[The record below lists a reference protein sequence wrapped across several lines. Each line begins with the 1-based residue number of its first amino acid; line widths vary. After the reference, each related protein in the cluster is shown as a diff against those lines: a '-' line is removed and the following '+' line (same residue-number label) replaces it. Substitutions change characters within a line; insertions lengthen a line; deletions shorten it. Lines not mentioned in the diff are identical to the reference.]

1 MISITKQDPNY
12 IEIKFK
18 KGKDVN
24 EILVNTIR
32 RLVLSEVS
40 SFAFHPDNITIGKN
54 TSILNNDNIR
64 HRISLL
70 PIQKLKEKDYKSINI
85 TLALNES
92 NKSSKINTITTDN
105 CVIRV
110 NNVIRR
116 DMFPSPPVIIVN
128 LKEDQEIELNA
139 TASYEKAFV
148 HNMYAAAANSYFDE
162 SENYYTL
169 FIEGLGQYS
178 CEDIFKMACESYL
191 EKLIKLQVF
200 LKEHENYEDNFIEF
214 KIENEN
220 HTLGCLFVHELQK
233 LKDIE
238 YAAYKMEHP
247 SINNIEIS
255 ITTNGSKNIKDV
267 TNQVY
272 KKLQDMFTNMIKL

>member
-1 MISITKQDPNY
+1 MISITKQDSNY

-40 SFAFHPDNITIGKN
+40 SFAFNPDNITIGKN

-85 TLALNES
+85 TLALSES
-92 NKSSKINTITTDN
+92 NKTSKISTITTDN
-105 CVIRV
+105 CIVRV
-110 NNVIRR
+110 NNVIRK

-139 TASYEKAFV
+139 TASYEKAIV

-162 SENYYTL
+162 SENSYTL

-178 CEDIFKMACESYL
+178 CKDIFKMACESYL

-233 LKDIE
+233 LKDIK
-238 YAAYKMEHP
+238 YAAYKIEHP

-267 TNQVY
+267 TNQIY
-272 KKLQDMFTNMIKL
+272 KKLQDMFTTMIKL

>member
-32 RLVLSEVS
+32 RLAFKAS

-148 HNMYAAAANSYFDE
+148 HNMQQQPTLILMK
-162 SENYYTL
+162 ENYYTL
-169 FIEGLGQYS
+169 FIEGLGQY
-178 CEDIFKMACESYL
+178 
-191 EKLIKLQVF
+191 V
-200 LKEHENYEDNFIEF
+200 
-214 KIENEN
+214 
-220 HTLGCLFVHELQK
+220 
-233 LKDIE
+233 
-238 YAAYKMEHP
+238 
-247 SINNIEIS
+247 
-255 ITTNGSKNIKDV
+255 
-267 TNQVY
+267 
-272 KKLQDMFTNMIKL
+272 